1 MDGVRIRPNRSL
13 RSAFCQAFG
22 GGRFRRRRTTK
33 VAIPPAPTTAATPAY
48 NKIGS
53 DDGPAIGV
61 NWIRVETG
69 APSTRISAEEGSST
83 YPGTAP
89 TTNAYIPLGRR
100 KVIEASEEC
109 LDVPVT
115 TTHKEVSAARPR
127 SPNTTPN
134 ATSGETI
141 EILPSPLS
149 NRRTVTRTYAT
160 RGPPPAPVVPTRCF
174 AD

>member
-33 VAIPPAPTTAATPAY
+33 VAIAPAPTTAATPAY

-53 DDGPAIGV
+53 EDGPASGV

-83 YPGTAP
+83 YAGTAP
-89 TTNAYIPLGRR
+89 TTNAYVPLGGRN
-100 KVIEASEEC
+100 VIEASEEC
-109 LDVPVT
+109 LAVPFT
-115 TTHKEVSAARPR
+115 TTDHEVSPARPR
-127 SPNTTPN
+127 SATTTPH
-134 ATSGETI
+134 AASGQTI
-141 EILPSPLS
+141 RQDDLLL
-149 NRRTVTRTYAT
+149 AQ
-160 RGPPPAPVVPTRCF
+160 
-174 AD
+174 